1 MPKPNPADEL
11 VGPYTVVAL
20 YIEAF
25 QRIRALNVTPTA
37 TGLIP
42 VRGPNGA
49 GKSSTIGSMLE
60 ALGAERSALP
70 ITEGEHATRIRLD
83 LGSGLVIEEK
93 ITREASGSP
102 KRSLAVFHEG
112 RKLPSPASVL
122 KALRSHFADPVAFLE
137 APPEEQVRTV
147 LAVLGLDGALDE
159 LQGRHD
165 AIYDERRDLGR
176 EADRAKKAAVEA
188 ADALLALPQP
198 PEPGALQAAAEALRL
213 AEERKAARDAGLRAM
228 AEIERRGNEY
238 VARVAELKAELE
250 RAEGAL
256 AASRGEYLAAKELH
270 RNLPIPEDIDSLRVR
285 LVELE
290 EAAKTSGKV
299 ELAEQLAATAREAEA
314 SHELAERRLQECR
327 REIAELLGG
336 VEFPVEGMTYD
347 HEAKV
352 LKIGAVPFAQASQA
366 ERLRAAAAVAMAGD
380 PRIRVLFVREGSL
393 LDSKST
399 KTLADLAAARGWQLW
414 LEVVD
419 DTPEGAGLYIDDGE
433 LFEAPD
439 LLGGKE

>member
-1 MPKPNPADEL
+1 MPNPNPADEL

-20 YIEAF
+20 YVEAF
-25 QRIRALNVTPTA
+25 QRIRALNVEPTA
-37 TGLIP
+37 TGLVP

-49 GKSSTIGSMLE
+49 GKSSTISSMLE
-60 ALGAERSALP
+60 ALGAERSKLP
-70 ITEGEHATRIRLD
+70 ITEGEHAAIVRLD
-83 LGSGLVIEEK
+83 LGAGLVVEEK
-93 ITREASGSP
+93 ITREASGGA
-102 KRSLAVFHEG
+102 KRALAVFHEG
-112 RKLPSPASVL
+112 RKLPSPATVL

-137 APPEEQVRTV
+137 ASPEEQVRTV
-147 LAVLGLDGALDE
+147 LAVLGLDAALDE

-165 AIYDERRDLGR
+165 ALYDERRDLGR

-188 ADALLALPQP
+188 ADALLALPSP

-228 AEIERRGNEY
+228 AEIQRRGTEH
-238 VARVAELKAELE
+238 VARVAELERELAAARE
-250 RAEGAL
+250 TL
-256 AASRGEYLAAKELH
+256 AASRAEYLEAEAAHKA
-270 RNLPIPEDIDSLRVR
+270 LPIPEDLPGLRAR
-285 LVELE
+285 LAELE

-299 ELAEQLAATAREAEA
+299 ELAEQLGTAARKAEVEHA
-314 SHELAERRLQECR
+314 VVEERLQACR

-336 VEFPVEGMTYD
+336 VAFPVEGMSYD

-352 LKIGAVPFAQASQA
+352 LRIGVVPFEQASQA

-380 PRIRVLFVREGSL
+380 PAIRVLFVREGSL
-393 LDSKST
+393 LDAKST
-399 KTLADLAAARGWQLW
+399 RTLAELAEARGWQLW

-433 LFEAPD
+433 LQAQPD
-439 LLGGKE
+439 PLGGNG